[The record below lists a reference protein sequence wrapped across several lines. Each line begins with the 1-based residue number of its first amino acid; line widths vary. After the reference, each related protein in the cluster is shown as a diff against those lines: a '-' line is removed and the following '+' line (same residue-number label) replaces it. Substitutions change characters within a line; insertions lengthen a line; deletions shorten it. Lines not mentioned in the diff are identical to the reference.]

1 MARDTLGPCP
11 SIYLAK
17 YQQTREPWGSV
28 SDRSLFGIDALRNKL
43 EMIQVKIRASKH
55 IFYNYDLPII
65 EHLFVRLTLST
76 NHMSNNM
83 LSTNQIGM
91 LKDTL
96 PEIQKEIAEKRLDC
110 MEQLRSLGEDLS
122 TPGARRL
129 KFSNVVNDFCTLVRE
144 TTEGKNTEWDAGDAF
159 TLRARLEQYYRDF
172 AVQLKKT
179 RLSGFVGEKG
189 TSVMV
194 TTNGKELPGTI
205 WSVRVTTKGENV
217 FYVKPADIVK
227 AGDMDHF
234 VSNDDSRYTRKSEHD
249 SPGDYRFLEGRVQ
262 TEDDSSG
269 GYRPEKEFY
278 RLPKKKF
285 FFVPIAEND
294 VRPDDY
300 DFLRDRI
307 VKQQT
312 RALPIFPSV
321 ELFNKLVSDAVSQEW
336 ESLSL
341 TLVNDAND
349 LLEKFL
355 KWALEKVR
363 GLSSSAAHV

>member
-1 MARDTLGPCP
+1 MSCDTLGPCP

-65 EHLFVRLTLST
+65 EHLFARLTLST

-217 FYVKPADIVK
+217 FYVKPADSVK
-227 AGDMDHF
+227 TEDMGHF
-234 VSNDDSRYTRKSEHD
+234 VSNDDSRYTRKPEHD
-249 SPGDYRFLEGRVQ
+249 SPDDYRFLEGRVQ
-262 TEDDSSG
+262 AEDQTE
-269 GYRPEKEFY
+269 
-278 RLPKKKF
+278 LKKF

-363 GLSSSAAHV
+363 GLSSSAAHVG